1 MTRCKRLGTC
11 VIPWHV
17 RGTPVLILEQTEKQ
31 YWMTCIL
38 QFVVDCVRD
47 ETGEDGRH
55 TDIMA
60 ATASLTKADSEVL
73 HYLVATYHVAIE
85 KHNTLKRDVRFA
97 SLSLSGRVLR
107 KRRGLYVMVS
117 TSAD

>member
-1 MTRCKRLGTC
+1 
-11 VIPWHV
+11 
-17 RGTPVLILEQTEKQ
+17 
-31 YWMTCIL
+31 MTCIL

-73 HYLVATYHVAIE
+73 HNVTKDYYLVATYHVAIE
-85 KHNTLKRDVRFA
+85 KPNTLKRDVRFA

-107 KRRGLYVMVS
+107 KRRALYVMVS
-117 TSAD
+117 TSRGLS